1 MKVLMTGAD
10 GFIGSNILQYFLN
23 NTKWE
28 FTIICSFRHMGS
40 PFNVPLSN
48 RVKVVT
54 MDLKGTIPDLGK
66 FDYIMHLASESHVD
80 RSITDPLNF
89 VENNVSITLQIL
101 EYARK
106 HVPKRFL
113 LFSTDEVYG
122 AREHQDWDILLPTNP
137 YAASKACQEMIAISY
152 YNTYKLPIIITNA
165 NNIVGKNQH
174 PEKFVPKIIKSLKEG
189 KPITIHTSN
198 GRLGK
203 RFYNPVDNI
212 ASAIIFIMRLK
223 HEPRELHGIFSDYD
237 AFETGPPRY
246 ALVGGEVKDN
256 LEIAKL
262 VAKILG
268 IPLKYKLID
277 VKSVRPAYDNFYD
290 EGEPKLKTMGWTP
303 PVTLEEGLQWIKSL

>member
-54 MDLKGTIPDLGK
+54 MDLRGTIPDLGD
-66 FDYIMHLASESHVD
+66 FDYIFHLASESHVD
-80 RSITDPLNF
+80 RSIVDPVNF
-89 VENNVSITLQIL
+89 IENNISITLQIL

-122 AREHQDWDILLPTNP
+122 AREHKDWDILMPTNP
-137 YAASKACQEMIAISY
+137 YAASKASQEMIAISY

-174 PEKFVPKIIKSLKEG
+174 FEKFVPKIVKLLKEG
-189 KPITIHTSN
+189 KTIEIHTSN
-198 GRLGK
+198 GRVGK

-212 ASAIIFIMRLK
+212 ASAIVFIMRQ
-223 HEPRELHGIFSDYD
+223 RYIRDD
-237 AFETGPPRY
+237 TWPPRY
-246 ALVGGEVKDN
+246 SLVGGVVKDN
-256 LEIAKL
+256 LEIAKI
-262 VAKILG
+262 VAEILG
-268 IPLKYKLID
+268 LPIKFKLTD
-277 VKSVRPAYDNFYD
+277 VKSVRPAYDHFYD
-290 EGEPKLKTMGWTP
+290 EGEQTLLELGWKP